1 MPGSSPLSARNPFC
15 ARRSPTPIAKSSSPR
30 VWASLGRRA
39 HDPGQRGAWRG
50 INKRHSVVAV
60 AFGDSPPCSAR
71 RGTMI
76 RRFARPYARAIL
88 DVAGSPAAAQDV
100 RSQLQRF
107 EAARRGSADLNDLY
121 ANPGIDH
128 AVKVKV
134 TNAITA
140 RLGLSELA
148 LKVLGLLIRNQRI
161 HDLVAI
167 LEALGEDIRHAT
179 N

>member
-1 MPGSSPLSARNPFC
+1 M
-15 ARRSPTPIAKSSSPR
+15 
-30 VWASLGRRA
+30 
-39 HDPGQRGAWRG
+39 
-50 INKRHSVVAV
+50 VAA
-60 AFGDSPPCSAR
+60 AFGDSTPCSAR

-107 EAARRGSADLNDLY
+107 EAARRGSADLNQLY

-140 RLGLSELA
+140 RLGFSEPP
-148 LKVLGLLIRNQRI
+148 LKALGLPITNHPI
-161 HDLVAI
+161 NPVGPI
-167 LEALGEDIRHAT
+167 LAAVPAYIRH
-179 N
+179 